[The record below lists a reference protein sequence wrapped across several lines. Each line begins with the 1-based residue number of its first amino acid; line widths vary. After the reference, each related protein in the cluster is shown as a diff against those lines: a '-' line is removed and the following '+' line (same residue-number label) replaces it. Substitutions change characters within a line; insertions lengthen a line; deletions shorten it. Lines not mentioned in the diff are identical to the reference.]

1 MTKLILTLSLLFL
14 AGIPN
19 FIFAQFNAIS
29 NTNTLAIKHADASYL
44 KNVGGQNKKSAVEIA
59 DAKYFK
65 NQGKIDA
72 GTERTKTQTLAAENN
87 SVDNP
92 YAENIE
98 EESRSN
104 PNPVIIEDVEKTI
117 VTNKDLNK
125 KKVFET
131 KKTDDIPQTRNNDN
145 LIPEREKQVENSTV
159 KSQPTSAEKESF
171 EQTNTTNK
179 WKTDL
184 PITNVQTENIEQGF
198 YIVQKGETLYRVSV
212 NTKIPIDKL
221 KQINSLATNNVPTGT
236 KLLLAE
242 NIKETNVAKKELTPV
257 KTTKWKT
264 DVPLTENQEENIKNG
279 FYIVSEGE
287 TMYRVSV
294 NTKISIDKIKEL
306 NKLKSNNLYP
316 GTKLIIK

>member
-1 MTKLILTLSLLFL
+1 M
-14 AGIPN
+14 
-19 FIFAQFNAIS
+19 
-29 NTNTLAIKHADASYL
+29 
-44 KNVGGQNKKSAVEIA
+44 
-59 DAKYFK
+59 
-65 NQGKIDA
+65 
-72 GTERTKTQTLAAENN
+72 
-87 SVDNP
+87 
-92 YAENIE
+92 
-98 EESRSN
+98 
-104 PNPVIIEDVEKTI
+104 
-117 VTNKDLNK
+117 NK

-131 KKTDDIPQTRNNDN
+131 KKIEEIQQTRNNDN
-145 LIPEREKQVENSTV
+145 LITEREKEVENSTTTS
-159 KSQPTSAEKESF
+159 KPTSTEKESF
-171 EQTNTTNK
+171 GQTNTTNK

-257 KTTKWKT
+257 TNTKWKT

>member
-1 MTKLILTLSLLFL
+1 MTKLTLSLSLLFF
-14 AGIPN
+14 AAIPHI
-19 FIFAQFNAIS
+19 IFAQFNAIS
-29 NTNTLAIKHADASYL
+29 STNTSAIKNADTKYL
-44 KNVGGQNKKSAVEIA
+44 LTVGGQNKKTAVEIA

-65 NQGKIDA
+65 NQGKSNPEA
-72 GTERTKTQTLAAENN
+72 ERTKAQSLSAENSSIDN
-87 SVDNP
+87 S
-92 YAENIE
+92 YSEKRE
-98 EESRSN
+98 KESRSI

-131 KKTDDIPQTRNNDN
+131 KKIEEIQQTRNNDN
-145 LIPEREKQVENSTV
+145 LITEREKEVENSTTIA
-159 KSQPTSAEKESF
+159 QPTSAEKESF
-171 EQTNTTNK
+171 GQTNTTNK

-184 PITNVQTENIEQGF
+184 PITNAQTENMEQGF

-212 NTKIPIDKL
+212 NTKIPIEKL
-221 KQINSLATNNVPTGT
+221 KQMNSLATNNIPTGT

-242 NIKETNVAKKELTPV
+242 NIKEKNVAKKELTPV
-257 KTTKWKT
+257 TNTKWKT